1 MRREAAATPGLERSR
16 RQLLRQRALFLVAS
30 RPRLPGQW
38 VFFSPGRYRK
48 LQTCAN
54 QAAPLS
60 LTLSKLLIA
69 PMGVF
74 VLTSE
79 TAIPPPYPVVYI
91 RSKWAPLLRPF
102 TWSGFDL

>member
-1 MRREAAATPGLERSR
+1 MGFLFSREIQEAPD
-16 RQLLRQRALFLVAS
+16 LR
-30 RPRLPGQW
+30 
-38 VFFSPGRYRK
+38 Y
-48 LQTCAN
+48 

-69 PMGVF
+69 PVWVF

-79 TAIPPPYPVVYI
+79 TAIPPPYPVVFI
-91 RSKWAPLLRPF
+91 RSKRAPLLRPF